1 MIGLLNFIDTGFMIT
16 LGLLILVSGAI
27 MLYCYRRLNLLEN
40 SIIEHGKILQNFIIN
55 YNNQILVNQQVSNN
69 SPQKDV
75 KNTSDNT
82 NFEDKIVVSDN
93 ESNVSDGDSD
103 SDSNIS
109 DNEDESEE
117 SEREE
122 YSSNESENEEN
133 NKKEILNLE
142 PKELLEETN
151 DNDNDVFLNNLP
163 IDLNQLD
170 LNLDSKIIKLE
181 ALENDTN
188 ETNENNDKTT
198 NEKKNY
204 SRMKVDELRTLV
216 VTKNLTSNEDAQTMK
231 KNDLLK
237 LLQ

>member
-93 ESNVSDGDSD
+93 ESNVSDSD